1 MEPTNWTIS
10 KLVQKFLDKEIQLP
24 EMQRKYVWKQE
35 KVRALIDSIYKGYPS
50 GSILLW
56 ETDQLPETRSAAVE
70 KNIDHRLGTTLLLLD
85 GQQRLT
91 SLATVLSGLPIKIK
105 IGSSIKEKL
114 IEVYFNMNHSD
125 NYQEYDTLD
134 DYKKTLDDYSDEEDE
149 EDEDINDEDIEHLIF
164 QLKSRKIEN
173 KPNWISVT
181 KLFTEGLASILNEK
195 QIQTSDPNYARYL
208 QRLTELYNKKDNYY
222 YPIQILSK
230 DKSYAEVTDVFVRV
244 NSAGAK
250 LRTADLALAQV
261 TSRWTG
267 SMDLFTKV
275 VSECQEAKFD
285 LDEGFLIKCLVS
297 VSTGQ
302 NKFKIINKIPIEQLK
317 EDWEITKKGLHFA
330 INFLKENAKI
340 ETSEVLP
347 SPFLLIPIVCLAV
360 KNNYQFSDSLERQ
373 VLRWFYAASMWSR
386 YSRSSESTL
395 DEDLAVIKK
404 EENPLESMMKSIL
417 AQSGR
422 LEVKE
427 SDLEGKDNRS
437 AFFVMSYVLARR
449 NNAKDWGS
457 GITFSLQHLG
467 REFKN
472 EYDHIFPR
480 SKLEPFLMKKYNDK
494 QKVKRLVHD
503 ISNIAFL
510 TKRNNAI
517 KSNKRPQ
524 EYFRAII
531 NERGEDALT
540 AQNITLDDSLWNQD
554 NYEEFLKDRRK
565 RIVQGIN
572 DLMKALEKGEI
583 HKEMPLEQ
591 ILKDGETFTNEF
603 KSSLRWD
610 YKQNKINK
618 ELEHPVLKTLTAF
631 MNTDG
636 GTLFIGV
643 SKDGEILGIE
653 KDYDS
658 LGDKNWDGWSQA
670 FTNVV
675 NNRIGKEFHKYI
687 KPESVLID
695 GKTIVKIQVKKSPKE
710 TYIDPDTNAE
720 FHIRAG
726 TTTQK
731 LNPKET
737 TAYVRDHFYS

>member
-1 MEPTNWTIS
+1 METANWTIS
-10 KLVQKFLDKEIQLP
+10 TLVQKFLDKEIQLP

-70 KNIDHRLGTTLLLLD
+70 KNTEHKLRTTLLLLD

-91 SLATVLSGLPIKIK
+91 SLATVLSGIPIKIK
-105 IGSSIKEKL
+105 IGSSIREKL
-114 IEVYFNMNHSD
+114 IEVYFNMNHPD
-125 NYQEYDTLD
+125 NFQEYDTLD
-134 DYKKTLDDYSDEEDE
+134 EYKTLDDYSDEDEDDEDTNE
-149 EDEDINDEDIEHLIF
+149 EDSEHLIF
-164 QLKSRKIEN
+164 QLRSRKIEN

-181 KLFTEGLASILNEK
+181 KLFKEGPASVLTEK
-195 QIQTSDPNYARYL
+195 KIQTSDPNYAKYL
-208 QRLTELYNKKDNYY
+208 QRLMELYNRKENYHY
-222 YPIQILSK
+222 QIQILGK

-261 TSRWTG
+261 TSRWIG
-267 SMDLFTKV
+267 SMDLFAKA
-275 VSECQEAKFD
+275 VSECQESKFD

-317 EDWEITKKGLHFA
+317 EDWKITKRGLHFA

-347 SPFLLIPIVCLAV
+347 SPFLVIPIVCLAV

-480 SKLEPFLMKKYNDK
+480 SKLEPFLMKKHKDK

-503 ISNIAFL
+503 IANIAFL

-517 KSNKRPQ
+517 KSNKLPR
-524 EYFRAII
+524 EYFRSII
-531 NERGEDALT
+531 NVRGEEALT
-540 AQNITLDDSLWNQD
+540 AQNITLDDSLWNLD
-554 NYEEFLKDRRK
+554 SYEDFLKDRRK

-572 DLMKALEKGEI
+572 NLMKALEKGEI
-583 HKEMPLEQ
+583 RKEIPLEQ
-591 ILKDGETFTNEF
+591 ILKEGETFTNEF

-618 ELEHPVLKTLTAF
+618 ELEHPILKTLTAF
-631 MNTDG
+631 MNSDG

-643 SKDGEILGIE
+643 SKDGGILGIE

-658 LGDKNWDGWSQA
+658 LGEKNWDGWSQA

-687 KPESVLID
+687 KPEPILTN
-695 GKTIVKIQVKKSPKE
+695 GKTIVKIQIKKSLKE

-737 TAYVRDHFYS
+737 AAYVRDHFYS